1 MYSIKGEIF
10 QSFIDIFTIFD
21 IFFKKTRIKQAYKNQ
36 IFNLQLTLSCCI

>member
-21 IFFKKTRIKQAYKNQ
+21 IFFKKQRKDKPLKIRYLYLK
-36 IFNLQLTLSCCI
+36 

>member
-21 IFFKKTRIKQAYKNQ
+21 IFFKKTNINKPLKIKY
-36 IFNLQLTLSCCI
+36 L